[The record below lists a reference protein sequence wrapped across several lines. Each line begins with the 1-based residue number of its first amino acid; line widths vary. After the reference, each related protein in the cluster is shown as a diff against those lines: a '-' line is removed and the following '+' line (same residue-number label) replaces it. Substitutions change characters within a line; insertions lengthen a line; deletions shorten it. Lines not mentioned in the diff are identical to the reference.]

1 MDDFNLQ
8 NLNESRNEWV
18 ARLITMLA
26 PSIFQGL
33 KQIFDDAVKLSVS
46 TNQKDKYLMTFQ
58 NMLTQIPKWNNDII
72 ETETERI
79 KESTHCN
86 YIEDLITCVHVIQL
100 KALTCVRV
108 SQNEKDVEI
117 NIPKLPDFIHRVYIN
132 TARVIYSNIYLF
144 EQEIMPVQIQQ
155 NYNKVDQIIKENI
168 IQTIRQSMPIEE
180 LLRAY
185 LEETVS
191 KALDGKAGKPN
202 VSNIS
207 DQSAMDS
214 SQTTNETKSFDNA
227 VAENGST
234 FDEAVGA
241 APDMSSVSSPQTDL
255 EEIQISANDALFEA
269 PVPNESPLSEYEPF
283 KEDNALKSLE
293 TSGASETLSSPTDTI
308 EDDVLKEQSVTFSG
322 IPDDDSFVINHEDI
336 ISNDNDTL
344 LGIETLA

>member
-1 MDDFNLQ
+1 MDDFTLQ

-18 ARLITMLA
+18 ARLITMIS

-33 KQIFDDAVKLSVS
+33 KQIFDDAVKLSIS

-79 KESTHCN
+79 KEVTRCT

-132 TARVIYSNIYLF
+132 AARVIYSNIYLF
-144 EQEIMPVQIQQ
+144 EQDIMPIQIQQ

-180 LLRAY
+180 LLRVY
-185 LEETVS
+185 LEETAS
-191 KALDGKAGKPN
+191 KELDSKTQKQSSTIIEEM
-202 VSNIS
+202 SN
-207 DQSAMDS
+207 
-214 SQTTNETKSFDNA
+214 TNNDNTLLNENKNENENIINSVETMSPTSIVNPIETPL
-227 VAENGST
+227 ENN
-234 FDEAVGA
+234 
-241 APDMSSVSSPQTDL
+241 L
-255 EEIQISANDALFEA
+255 EEIKISANDSLFDTSDK
-269 PVPNESPLSEYEPF
+269 VDSVLSEYDPIE
-283 KEDNALKSLE
+283 
-293 TSGASETLSSPTDTI
+293 SETNNLSSITSNDI
-308 EDDVLKEQSVTFSG
+308 NENDILKEHSVSFSG
-322 IPDDDSFVINHEDI
+322 IPDNDSFIINDDE
-336 ISNDNDTL
+336 ISTNDNDKL

>member
-1 MDDFNLQ
+1 MNVKYMDDFTLQ

-18 ARLITMLA
+18 ARLITTIS

-33 KQIFDDAVKLSVS
+33 KQIFDDAVKLSIS

-79 KESTHCN
+79 KEVTRCS

-144 EQEIMPVQIQQ
+144 EQDIMPMQIQQ

-180 LLRAY
+180 LLRVY
-185 LEETVS
+185 LEETAS
-191 KALDGKAGKPN
+191 KAL
-202 VSNIS
+202 
-207 DQSAMDS
+207 
-214 SQTTNETKSFDNA
+214 ETKSDKSTPSTIEEDS
-227 VAENGST
+227 VANNEGISTSLQENEAGSN
-234 FDEAVGA
+234 EELL
-241 APDMSSVSSPQTDL
+241 PSSTSTVVESPQENIL
-255 EEIQISANDALFEA
+255 EEIQIAANDNIFDTSDKEDPGLT
-269 PVPNESPLSEYEPF
+269 EYEPI
-283 KEDNALKSLE
+283 EMETTGLSATSTNEEENDN
-293 TSGASETLSSPTDTI
+293 
-308 EDDVLKEQSVTFSG
+308 VLREHSVTFSG
-322 IPDDDSFVINHEDI
+322 IPDNDTFTIDDTNI
-336 ISNDNDTL
+336 ISNDNDVL

>member
-18 ARLITMLA
+18 ARLITMMS

-33 KQIFDDAVKLSVS
+33 KQIFDDAVKLAIS

-72 ETETERI
+72 NNETNRI
-79 KESTHCN
+79 IESTQCN

-108 SQNEKDVEI
+108 GQNEKDVEI
-117 NIPKLPDFIHRVYIN
+117 NIPKLHDFIHKVYIN
-132 TARVIYSNIYLF
+132 TARTIYSNIYLF

-180 LLRAY
+180 ILRAY

-191 KALDGKAGKPN
+191 KALDEKK
-202 VSNIS
+202 NIPPVNLS
-207 DQSAMDS
+207 DDKLVDDNNNIDNQA
-214 SQTTNETKSFDNA
+214 TNTNESTIVKDEDNVQNSKA
-227 VAENGST
+227 LPNLSDIT
-234 FDEAVGA
+234 I
-241 APDMSSVSSPQTDL
+241 PQEQPL
-255 EEIQISANDALFEA
+255 EEIQIMANDNTFDTSIKNENEIELCEYN
-269 PVPNESPLSEYEPF
+269 PIENQVPDITNNN
-283 KEDNALKSLE
+283 D
-293 TSGASETLSSPTDTI
+293 DT
-308 EDDVLKEQSVTFSG
+308 LKEHSVTFSG
-322 IPDDDSFVINHEDI
+322 VPDDDEPFSI
-336 ISNDNDTL
+336 INDNIGLNDSDVL
-344 LGIETLA
+344 LGIETLS

>member
-18 ARLITMLA
+18 ARLVTIMT

-33 KQIFDDAVKLSVS
+33 KQIFDDSVKLSGS

-72 ETETERI
+72 EAETQRI
-79 KESTHCN
+79 KETTHCN

-117 NIPKLPDFIHRVYIN
+117 NIPKLNDFVHRVYIN

-144 EQEIMPVQIQQ
+144 EQEIMPIQIQQ

-191 KALDGKAGKPN
+191 KALDNK
-202 VSNIS
+202 
-207 DQSAMDS
+207 
-214 SQTTNETKSFDNA
+214 
-227 VAENGST
+227 
-234 FDEAVGA
+234 
-241 APDMSSVSSPQTDL
+241 SSPQKPSSSPSINLEDDDTSTPLDTNPNTSGESKPSNEDAFDIAANNNVEQVPSTLNEL
-255 EEIQISANDALFEA
+255 EEIQISANDNIFDPPEQNDSSLTEYD
-269 PVPNESPLSEYEPF
+269 PVQENDE
-283 KEDNALKSLE
+283 K
-293 TSGASETLSSPTDTI
+293 GLSSDSKNEPLT
-308 EDDVLKEQSVTFSG
+308 EHSVSFSG
-322 IPDDDSFVINHEDI
+322 IPDNDSFTIHDEDI
-336 ISNDNDTL
+336 TSNDNDVL

>member
-18 ARLITMLA
+18 ARLITMMA
-26 PSIFQGL
+26 PSVFQGL
-33 KQIFDDAVKLSVS
+33 KQIFDDSVKLSGS

-72 ETETERI
+72 EAETERI

-108 SQNEKDVEI
+108 SQSEKDVEI
-117 NIPKLPDFIHRVYIN
+117 NIPKLHDFVHRVYIN

-144 EQEIMPVQIQQ
+144 EQEIMPIQIQQ

-191 KALDGKAGKPN
+191 KALDNK
-202 VSNIS
+202 
-207 DQSAMDS
+207 
-214 SQTTNETKSFDNA
+214 
-227 VAENGST
+227 
-234 FDEAVGA
+234 
-241 APDMSSVSSPQTDL
+241 SSPQKPSQSPSQSPSINLEDDTSIPLDTTPNTSHESKPSTEDAFDIAANNSVYEKQPTQNEV
-255 EEIQISANDALFEA
+255 EEIQISANDNLF
-269 PVPNESPLSEYEPF
+269 
-283 KEDNALKSLE
+283 
-293 TSGASETLSSPTDTI
+293 DTP
-308 EDDVLKEQSVTFSG
+308 EQSDSLLTEYDPVEEDVGKNLVSESNDEPLTEHSVSFSG
-322 IPDDDSFVINHEDI
+322 IPDNDSFTIHDEDI
-336 ISNDNDTL
+336 TSNDNDVL

>member
-18 ARLITMLA
+18 ARLVTMMA

-33 KQIFDDAVKLSVS
+33 KQIFDDAVKLSGS

-72 ETETERI
+72 EAETERI
-79 KESTHCN
+79 KETTHCN

-117 NIPKLPDFIHRVYIN
+117 NIPKLHDFVHRVYIN

-144 EQEIMPVQIQQ
+144 EQEIMPIQIQQ

-191 KALDGKAGKPN
+191 KALDNK
-202 VSNIS
+202 
-207 DQSAMDS
+207 
-214 SQTTNETKSFDNA
+214 
-227 VAENGST
+227 
-234 FDEAVGA
+234 
-241 APDMSSVSSPQTDL
+241 SSPQKPSSSPSINLEDDSSTPIDTSPNTGGESKPSNENAFDIAADNNIDQAPSTLNEL
-255 EEIQISANDALFEA
+255 EEIQISANDNLFDPPEQTDSLLTEYD
-269 PVPNESPLSEYEPF
+269 PHEKDDGKNLLTESNDE
-283 KEDNALKSLE
+283 SLTE
-293 TSGASETLSSPTDTI
+293 H
-308 EDDVLKEQSVTFSG
+308 SVTFSG
-322 IPDDDSFVINHEDI
+322 IPDNDSFTIHDEDI
-336 ISNDNDTL
+336 TSNDNDVL

>member
-1 MDDFNLQ
+1 MDDFTLQ

-18 ARLITMLA
+18 ARLITTIS

-33 KQIFDDAVKLSVS
+33 KQIFDDAVKLSIS

-79 KESTHCN
+79 KEVTRCS

-144 EQEIMPVQIQQ
+144 EQDIMPMQIQQ

-180 LLRAY
+180 LLRVY
-185 LEETVS
+185 LEETAS
-191 KALDGKAGKPN
+191 KALETKLDKSTPSIIDEESDSIANNKEPSTSSFEN
-202 VSNIS
+202 EAVSNEELLAS
-207 DQSAMDS
+207 P
-214 SQTTNETKSFDNA
+214 T
-227 VAENGST
+227 ST
-234 FDEAVGA
+234 VFE
-241 APDMSSVSSPQTDL
+241 SPQENIL
-255 EEIQISANDALFEA
+255 EEIQIAANDNIFDTSVKENPGLT
-269 PVPNESPLSEYEPF
+269 EYEPI
-283 KEDNALKSLE
+283 EMEPTRLSEISTNEEENDN
-293 TSGASETLSSPTDTI
+293 
-308 EDDVLKEQSVTFSG
+308 VLREHSVTFSG
-322 IPDDDSFVINHEDI
+322 IPDKDTFTIDDTDI
-336 ISNDNDTL
+336 ISNDNDVL